1 MTLFILWVF
10 LDKQVKKQMIMK
22 HIVWIMCLW
31 LLASCSEGGPNWR
44 GYTLDSK
51 NSCCKFLGIP
61 DIDCSGNYKQC

>member
-1 MTLFILWVF
+1 
-10 LDKQVKKQMIMK
+10 MIMK